1 MDAEFIVTFIADS
14 ARNGVSAVEA
24 AKDEIQRIDNSLH
37 QAELLKIRRMKLVSV
52 LDHLG
57 DETYRRRRVNSTPS
71 SDDIDVSS
79 DDIKDLLRKIKTAIE
94 ENGPIMVR
102 DLTLKVGGYDIDAL
116 IMRSVKWLGD
126 QEIVSRDDQGRV
138 QQGKN
143 WKREI

>member
-57 DETYRRRRVNSTPS
+57 DETYRRRRASATPS

-79 DDIKDLLRKIKTAIE
+79 GEIKDLLRKIKTAIE